1 MAYYV
6 RVATRGSAATGSPK
20 QALNYITDGHDARR
34 DPSYSDAELHYI
46 ARMDAGW
53 KTDLEGGRVPLV
65 GFGTLAGELDEKKLA
80 ERFEDSCQP
89 YHSLRGTTGYKSI
102 TLTVPKEVSLYAEG
116 HREEA
121 KTAINAAIQ
130 KALDRAFPGF
140 RFSAVAA
147 IHTRNQAGEIH
158 FHAHVLVG
166 KFAEQVA
173 TGRTYSLGS
182 KAGGE

>member
-6 RVATRGSAATGSPK
+6 RVVTRGSAKTGSPRH
-20 QALNYITDGHDARR
+20 ALNYITDAHDVRR

-46 ARMDAGW
+46 ARMDPGW

-65 GFGTLAGELDEKKLA
+65 GFGELAGELDEKRLA
-80 ERFEDSCQP
+80 EGFEESCLP
-89 YHSLRGTTGYKSI
+89 YHDIRGTTGYKSI

-121 KTAINAAIQ
+121 KAAINAAIKQ
-130 KALDRAFPGF
+130 ALDRAFPGF

-147 IHTRNQAGEIH
+147 IHTRNQH
-158 FHAHVLVG
+158 VG
-166 KFAEQVA
+166 KLHV
-173 TGRTYSLGS
+173 G
-182 KAGGE
+182 